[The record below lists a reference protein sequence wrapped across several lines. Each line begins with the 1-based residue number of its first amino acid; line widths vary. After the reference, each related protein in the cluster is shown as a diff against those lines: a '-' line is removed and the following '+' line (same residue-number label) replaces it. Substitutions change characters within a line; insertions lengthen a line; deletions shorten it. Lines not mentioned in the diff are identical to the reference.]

1 MITSISGV
9 LQNVADD
16 HVVIAVGGIGFQIFV
31 PPSVTDTIGLTGD
44 EARLNTSLLMR
55 DDVPFLYGFPTMEG
69 KRLFDALLAVSGV
82 GPRHA
87 LAILSSMTPD
97 ETAVAIVSGNAELLS
112 TVHGIGKRTAARI
125 VIDLQAKLQKDWKA
139 AGFEVSPTNTDLSAA
154 LQALGYSP
162 VEIQNAVSNLSG
174 ADELPLEEQVRLAL
188 RNLARG

>member
-154 LQALGYSP
+154 LQALGSSP